1 MKHRLLLPIMIAGVS
16 LPIGTMAQDNGTGA
30 SQGVL
35 TGTNFNPAISVIP
48 DFVYGNFSREPS
60 EPAGFGHGD
69 EGHDDAH
76 GGDHGHGVGEGF
88 QLREAELALSGSVDP
103 YMELMVTAGIGEDS
117 IELEE
122 AYAKTTA
129 LPAGLQIKAGKF
141 LSDTTYINSKHIHDW
156 DFVDQPWMREFLFS
170 GHGLNEKGVQLSWV
184 APTTT
189 YTRLGV
195 EALEGETEGIAS
207 YQANEEFGL
216 DESPGP
222 RLFTAF
228 AKIGPD
234 LGYDHALQFG
244 LSGGFTEEFRQ
255 VEEHDAEVEALQ
267 GKTWFAGVDTV
278 YKYNGQ
284 GPSGEGNLTLQ
295 AEYLVRAR
303 DLKLQEFEPH
313 DGHFDPV
320 GSPVTLRPRQD
331 GAYVQGVYGFAPRW
345 DAGLRMDALGMT
357 NKVFEGAEREE
368 AGTSFRYSGQVSF
381 APSEFS
387 RLRAQLSLV
396 DADTGHSDAGG
407 HGHDHG
413 AGAGGH
419 TGESW
424 QFMLQ
429 YNLSLGAHGAHSF

>member
-1 MKHRLLLPIMIAGVS
+1 MLAGLS
-16 LPIGTMAQDNGTGA
+16 LPAGAMAQDNGTTPG
-30 SQGVL
+30 QGVL

-48 DFVYGNFSREPS
+48 DFVYGNFSRES
-60 EPAGFGHGD
+60 DAPAGFGHS
-69 EGHDDAH
+69 GHDHEH
-76 GGDHGHGVGEGF
+76 GGEHNHGVEEGF

-122 AYAKTTA
+122 AYATTTA
-129 LPAGLQIKAGKF
+129 LPAGFRIKAGKF
-141 LSDTTYINSKHIHDW
+141 LSDVTYINGKHIHDW

-170 GHGLNEKGVQLSWV
+170 DHGLNEKGVQLSWV

-195 EALEGETEGIAS
+195 EALEGETGGIAN
-207 YQANEEFGL
+207 YETDEGLGL

-228 AKIGPD
+228 ASIAPD
-234 LGYDHALQFG
+234 LGYNHALQFG

-255 VEEHDAEVEALQ
+255 IEEHDSEAEALQ

-278 YKYNGQ
+278 YKYDGQ
-284 GPSGEGNLTLQ
+284 GPSGEGDLTLQ

-303 DLKLQEFEPH
+303 DLQLQAFEPH
-313 DGHFDPV
+313 DDHFHAQ
-320 GSPVTLRPRQD
+320 GAPVTLRPRQD

-357 NKVFEGAEREE
+357 NKVFEGSERVD
-368 AGTSFRYSGQVSF
+368 ADSSYRYSGQVSF

-387 RLRAQLSLV
+387 RLRAQLSFV
-396 DADTGHSDAGG
+396 DAASAQGHDE
-407 HGHDHG
+407 GHDHG
-413 AGAGGH
+413 HAHSNGH
-419 TGESW
+419 AGESW